1 MNCLWILVLL
11 FLCNNGRCSDRHE
24 RHDRHDRDDDCDCG
38 RDRSNS
44 SNDDCGGGSA
54 RRFTEDNGLFDMP
67 RGGEA
72 GRVPSNFQRGTC
84 GCEIQE

>member
-11 FLCNNGRCSDRHE
+11 CLCNNGNCNDGHE
-24 RHDRHDRDDDCDCG
+24 RRNRYDDRDCG
-38 RDRSNS
+38 LDRSNS
-44 SNDDCGGGSA
+44 SNDDCGCGST

-84 GCEIQE
+84 GCEIQDQ

>member
-11 FLCNNGRCSDRHE
+11 CLCNNGNGNNGCDRE
-24 RHDRHDRDDDCDCG
+24 DARDCGRG

-44 SNDDCGGGSA
+44 SNDDCGCGST
-54 RRFTEDNGLFDMP
+54 RRFTEDNGIFDMP

-84 GCEIQE
+84 GCEIPEQ

>member
-11 FLCNNGRCSDRHE
+11 CLCNNGNDNGRRNRNEDGCDRGC
-24 RHDRHDRDDDCDCG
+24 DRPRPPK
-38 RDRSNS
+38 
-44 SNDDCGGGSA
+44 DDCGCGSA
-54 RRFTEDNGLFDMP
+54 RRFTEDNDLFDMP

-84 GCEIQE
+84 GCEIQDQ

>member
-11 FLCNNGRCSDRHE
+11 CLCNNGNNGCCN
-24 RHDRHDRDDDCDCG
+24 DRHDRDDDDCG
-38 RDRSNS
+38 CDRPKPPK
-44 SNDDCGGGSA
+44 DDCGCGPA

-84 GCEIQE
+84 GCEIQEQ